1 MSTVGT
7 RRIRA
12 IAPAPR
18 SAWERT
24 IRGLASRESRTRTAI
39 ASLATLVMWIGTQ
52 GWAPPFPFRLGET
65 PARDLVARVDF
76 AVADEGA
83 TRNARYEARRMTPC
97 VYVNRPQLLVELRES
112 LIDSVLAVKGATD
125 FESMDI
131 AIWNPFLE
139 SGDMATPRLG
149 GGLAEFDAF
158 RKALAGDGDLAK
170 LKRALD
176 TALAEYD
183 RDGLLRTLTHSQGE
197 GPSSE
202 IQVVRVDSSE
212 PGRIVATSLV
222 RIDEVLETLPSKLR
236 AALASEFTEEPS
248 AVLSSHLF
256 TWLRTRLPET
266 LSYDPIATEKA
277 RLAAERQVATVERQ
291 FNAGDR
297 LEWRLSETAAP
308 QWIRGGVPLGPVDLA
323 LLHAEHD
330 AYLDAMS
337 PSERLFHSL
346 ADLGMFAAVF
356 LLCGAYLYFREPAI
370 FADIPKV
377 AALVGMFTGTV
388 VIVHLVSR
396 DDWRGELI
404 PILLFTMVVSI
415 AYRHELAL
423 MLSAAVALVCVF
435 SIGQGLPE
443 LVVMVATSATASFF
457 CGAIRSRT
465 RLVYVGLAASAIATP
480 TALGVQILS
489 GEPMFVEWI
498 EGGLS
503 LNVALLRNSL
513 WFGLSA
519 ILGAFAMAALLP
531 FVEST
536 FNIQTDMR
544 LLELG
549 VPSHPLLQSLILRAP
564 GTYNHS
570 INVASLAEEAAKQIG
585 ANSLLCRVGAYF
597 HDIGKM
603 CKPEYFVENQTDGN
617 KHQSLNPQ
625 MSTLIILSHV
635 KDGIELAREHRLPQ
649 RIIDFIEQHHGT
661 TLVEYF
667 FEAAKRQTIEA
678 GGNASDVNQGNF
690 RYPGPKPQS
699 KETAVLMLADACES
713 ASRTLVDPAPAR
725 IEHLVREISRKK
737 LYDGQFDECSLTLR
751 ELKLIENSL
760 IKTINAMFHARVRY
774 PEPSAGS

>member
-1 MSTVGT
+1 
-7 RRIRA
+7 
-12 IAPAPR
+12 
-18 SAWERT
+18 
-24 IRGLASRESRTRTAI
+24 
-39 ASLATLVMWIGTQ
+39 
-52 GWAPPFPFRLGET
+52 
-65 PARDLVARVDF
+65 
-76 AVADEGA
+76 
-83 TRNARYEARRMTPC
+83 
-97 VYVNRPQLLVELRES
+97 
-112 LIDSVLAVKGATD
+112 
-125 FESMDI
+125 
-131 AIWNPFLE
+131 
-139 SGDMATPRLG
+139 
-149 GGLAEFDAF
+149 
-158 RKALAGDGDLAK
+158 
-170 LKRALD
+170 
-176 TALAEYD
+176 
-183 RDGLLRTLTHSQGE
+183 
-197 GPSSE
+197 
-202 IQVVRVDSSE
+202 
-212 PGRIVATSLV
+212 
-222 RIDEVLETLPSKLR
+222 
-236 AALASEFTEEPS
+236 
-248 AVLSSHLF
+248 
-256 TWLRTRLPET
+256 
-266 LSYDPIATEKA
+266 
-277 RLAAERQVATVERQ
+277 
-291 FNAGDR
+291 
-297 LEWRLSETAAP
+297 
-308 QWIRGGVPLGPVDLA
+308 
-323 LLHAEHD
+323 
-330 AYLDAMS
+330 
-337 PSERLFHSL
+337 
-346 ADLGMFAAVF
+346 
-356 LLCGAYLYFREPAI
+356 
-370 FADIPKV
+370 
-377 AALVGMFTGTV
+377 MFTGTV

-465 RLVYVGLAASAIATP
+465 RLVYVGLAAAAIATP

-667 FEAAKRQTIEA
+667 YRAAQSRAEALGEIETSVQEFDFRYPGPKPRSREAAILMLVEYFYEAAKRQTIEA